1 MGDTEKALAD
11 LDRAIEIDPQYAFA
25 YLSRGAIYSRLENI
39 SQSKQDLEKL
49 KFYFNDQEISDLS
62 FAISLMNAF
71 NRMAIAFQHG

>member
-39 SQSKQDLEKL
+39 SQSKQDLEKASEL
-49 KFYFNDQEISDLS
+49 FLQQGIPQLHQEAERRLQE
-62 FAISLMNAF
+62 L
-71 NRMAIAFQHG
+71 